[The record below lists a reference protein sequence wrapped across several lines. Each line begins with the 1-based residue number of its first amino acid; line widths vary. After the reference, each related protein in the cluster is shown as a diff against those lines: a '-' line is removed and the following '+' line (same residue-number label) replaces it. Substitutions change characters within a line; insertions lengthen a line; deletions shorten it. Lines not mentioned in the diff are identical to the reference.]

1 MQKFYFVRYEFG
13 AVLAQDPQ
21 MASDAIAKGQLI
33 PQESKSLV
41 VIAPKANTQIFPNL
55 SQKEIMK
62 RIVYLQL
69 AIIWSVE
76 DFETRAQALEKGEN
90 GLIYERNSF
99 ENALV
104 KMIDN
109 HRKEEG
115 INWST
120 VEYYLNT
127 YCRIK

>member
-1 MQKFYFVRYEFG
+1 
-13 AVLAQDPQ
+13 